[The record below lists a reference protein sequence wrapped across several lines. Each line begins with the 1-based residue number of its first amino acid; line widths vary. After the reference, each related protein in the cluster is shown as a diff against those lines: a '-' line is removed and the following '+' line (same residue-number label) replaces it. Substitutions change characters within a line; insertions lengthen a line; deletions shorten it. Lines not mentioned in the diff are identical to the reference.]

1 MWSSDTEASCEMTGL
16 LRRKESTATTADGE
30 SGVTIRRAGP
40 ADVDAI
46 ARLARLDA
54 SRPPGGEVLV
64 AEVAGEP
71 WAALSL
77 DDFHAVAD
85 PFRPSGEL
93 LFLLVEHARNMQRGR
108 PRERRRL
115 RRPRFADAPA

>member
-1 MWSSDTEASCEMTGL
+1 MTGL
-16 LRRKESTATTADGE
+16 LRRKESTPAKAGDGPPR
-30 SGVTIRRAGP
+30 VTIRPAGRAD
-40 ADVDAI
+40 AEAI
-46 ARLARLDA
+46 ARLARLDSTRA
-54 SRPPGGEVLV
+54 PSGELIV

-77 DDFHAVAD
+77 HDFHAVAD

-115 RRPRFADAPA
+115 RRPRVADAPA

>member
-1 MWSSDTEASCEMTGL
+1 MTGL
-16 LRRKESTATTADGE
+16 LRRKESTPARAGD
-30 SGVTIRRAGP
+30 SPPRVTIRSAGP
-40 ADVDAI
+40 ADAEAI
-46 ARLARLDA
+46 ARLARLDS
-54 SRPPGGEVLV
+54 SRAPSGELIV

-77 DDFHAVAD
+77 DDYHAVAD

-93 LFLLVEHARNMQRGR
+93 LFLLVEHARHTQRGR

-115 RRPRFADAPA
+115 RRPRVADAPA